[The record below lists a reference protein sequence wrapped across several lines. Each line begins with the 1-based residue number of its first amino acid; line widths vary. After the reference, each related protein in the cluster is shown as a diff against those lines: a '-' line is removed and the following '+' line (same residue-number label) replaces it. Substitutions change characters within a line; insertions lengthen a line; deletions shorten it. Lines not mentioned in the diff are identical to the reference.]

1 MLVDNNLTQ
10 SPSFVPSTES
20 SCIPS
25 LSPSFVPTATAF
37 KTEFGLTFLSDD
49 TIIDFEGTSPEKEI
63 IIKTLISK
71 KAPREFF
78 EQTILVAAD
87 CQSKLVDEYPGGIFV
102 TISSNQTLDVE
113 EGRNIQVTSEIDID
127 TSYMLPRVYMP
138 TPLSLSIPNMEIMAW
153 KKPKSSFVFKLIL
166 VSSTLLQVRALLNL
180 PLTFIK

>member
-1 MLVDNNLTQ
+1 LLVDNNLTQ

-138 TPLSLSIPNMEIMAW
+138 TPLSLSIPNMEIMA
-153 KKPKSSFVFKLIL
+153 
-166 VSSTLLQVRALLNL
+166 
-180 PLTFIK
+180 